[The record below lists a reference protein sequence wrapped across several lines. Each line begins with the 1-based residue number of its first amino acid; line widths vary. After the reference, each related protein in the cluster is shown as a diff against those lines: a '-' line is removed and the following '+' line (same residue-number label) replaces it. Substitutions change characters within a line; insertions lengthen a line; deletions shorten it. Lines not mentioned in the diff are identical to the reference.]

1 MSDNTVRA
9 AVRVMTSGGPL
20 LVTGLSPEEA
30 SLVGRHHNAI
40 RQYTRRGDPTGL
52 GDFSGLTV
60 GGYELETRLDVLDW
74 WAMTD
79 ELDYESIYEQVG

>member
-1 MSDNTVRA
+1 MSNRTEGL
-9 AVRVMTSGGPL
+9 RVMTTQGPL
-20 LVTGLSPEEA
+20 LVTGLTPEEA

-40 RQYTRRGDPTGL
+40 RQYTRRFDPTGL
-52 GDFSGLTV
+52 DAFAGVAV

-74 WAMTD
+74 WAMTG